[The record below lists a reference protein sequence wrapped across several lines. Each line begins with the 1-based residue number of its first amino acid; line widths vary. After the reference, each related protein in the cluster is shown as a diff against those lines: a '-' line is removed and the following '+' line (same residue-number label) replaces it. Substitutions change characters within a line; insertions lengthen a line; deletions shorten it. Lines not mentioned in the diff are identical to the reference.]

1 MHEFTP
7 PSPLPRILLVEDHDL
22 TRRMQVRFLSRS
34 YSVDFATTAEEAY
47 QMAFQRPYAVIVMD
61 LNLSG
66 PMSGY
71 ALMQHLRATPTHRTT
86 PMVAVTAHQQ
96 PGEREALLRAGFDL
110 YLSKPFRWQAFA
122 EAIRAAASLGTQP
135 AAALPGSPPPPA
147 PPLHP
152 GPAPAPSYPAPPT
165 GVPPYAPQPGAPPAQ
180 IAPSYPPQPSPA
192 PPPPMPPPPQASPP
206 GHGRPPGS
214 SGMPASAPSPWD
226 PPPGSRPIDAP
237 GAGPRPWGNLGNS

>member
-110 YLSKPFRWQAFA
+110 YLSKPFRWQSFA

-135 AAALPGSPPPPA
+135 AAALPGAPAPAPHAAPHLNPGTPPAPPRPAPPPTGLPPYPPSPGLPPSQGSPPPP
-147 PPLHP
+147 
-152 GPAPAPSYPAPPT
+152 S
-165 GVPPYAPQPGAPPAQ
+165 
-180 IAPSYPPQPSPA
+180 PSPQA
-192 PPPPMPPPPQASPP
+192 PPPGP
-206 GHGRPPGS
+206 GRPPGPA
-214 SGMPASAPSPWD
+214 GMPASAPSPWD